1 MTGLA
6 ASCTGPSVSVIVPC
20 YNYGHL
26 LTGCVASVLEQS
38 DVEVSLLVIDDC
50 SSDDSF
56 EVATRLAA
64 GEDRVELR
72 RHSRNKGLIAT
83 ANEGLLWAK
92 GEYVVLLSADDLL
105 TPGALR
111 RATTVMSEH
120 PNVGLVY
127 GRALRTTENSP
138 LVPLGGHSRS
148 TKIWRGADWIRT
160 RCRSGHNC
168 IASPEAV
175 VRTSV
180 QRAVGG
186 YDPGCQHTSDLNMW
200 LRIASVAD
208 VAFIRGTPQAIYR
221 VHEDSMWRTHDSPM
235 VDLRERRAAFN
246 VFFAQC
252 HSRLENPHRLR
263 KTVARRL
270 ARQALWKA
278 SRTVD
283 RGGDDKLAEE
293 LAAFALEVYPKSQRL
308 PEWRGLK
315 LRRRIGARRSLL
327 FPPFLLT
334 GAAHRLRHH
343 AGWIRL
349 RHLGT

>member
-1 MTGLA
+1 
-6 ASCTGPSVSVIVPC
+6 
-20 YNYGHL
+20 
-26 LTGCVASVLEQS
+26 
-38 DVEVSLLVIDDC
+38 
-50 SSDDSF
+50 
-56 EVATRLAA
+56 
-64 GEDRVELR
+64 
-72 RHSRNKGLIAT
+72 
-83 ANEGLLWAK
+83 
-92 GEYVVLLSADDLL
+92 
-105 TPGALR
+105 
-111 RATTVMSEH
+111 
-120 PNVGLVY
+120 
-127 GRALRTTENSP
+127 
-138 LVPLGGHSRS
+138 
-148 TKIWRGADWIRT
+148 
-160 RCRSGHNC
+160 
-168 IASPEAV
+168 
-175 VRTSV
+175 
-180 QRAVGG
+180 
-186 YDPGCQHTSDLNMW
+186 MW